1 MSEITLVS
9 KNDQISFEYLKGM
22 TDRMEMAFYSYG
34 DYKNN
39 YRGRYSRAFLKD
51 LNDTIGALM
60 GRWKD
65 DKGTTANA
73 NAILSGF
80 KRLLLYTAGGET
92 RGGIVKPGNREY
104 VLDYGNFVG
113 IEYAFPQV
121 PKAWFEAGDSSTS
134 PGLHGEGEGE
144 VSVAADALYRGKS
157 GD

>member
-1 MSEITLVS
+1 MSEITIQS
-9 KNDQISFEYLKGM
+9 ANDQISFEYLKGM

-34 DYKNN
+34 DYKSN

-51 LNDTIGALM
+51 LNETIGGLM
-60 GRWKD
+60 ERWKD
-65 DKGTTANA
+65 NIGTTANA

-121 PKAWFEAGDSSTS
+121 PKSWFEAGDSSTS
-134 PGLHGEGEGE
+134 PGLHGTGEGE
-144 VSVAADALYRGKS
+144 INLAADTLYHGKS